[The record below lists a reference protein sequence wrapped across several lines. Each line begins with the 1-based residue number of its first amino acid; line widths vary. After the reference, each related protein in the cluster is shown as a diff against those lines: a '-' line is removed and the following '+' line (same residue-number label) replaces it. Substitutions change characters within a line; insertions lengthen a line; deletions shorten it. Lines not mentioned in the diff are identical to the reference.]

1 MDNYAELEI
10 SLFRLAP
17 GEPGAGGFPTGT
29 QDYLAELR
37 FTDFSDPYRLPGVRT
52 KVSVPYHI
60 LENLSAAEYGETL
73 TGLLFDNPA
82 IQGYLEP
89 KRQILE
95 QRDREKDTSTPLRLI
110 VNIDE
115 ASPELHSLRWETLR
129 DYRDQA
135 WMVTKQSILF
145 SRFLSTTSGLRPS
158 LRPLRELTALVA
170 VSNPLDLAEGR
181 YRSGPPAGESL
192 HVVDVTGEVRRA
204 KQALAPA
211 IPGDSQRL
219 RVLARTE
226 NESRPVSLKN
236 LVAAMSEGCDIFY
249 LACHGAMLTME
260 GKANPVLLLEDDQ
273 TAKGTLT
280 PASELVDRLRDL
292 PANKLPRLVLLA
304 SCQSSGAGQ
313 TSDASSVL
321 QAIGPQLA
329 ALGIPAVI
337 AMQGKI
343 SMKTVEIFMPAFF
356 SELLKHGQVDQA
368 LAVARGAVKDRLDA
382 WMPVLYLGLK
392 DGRLWYQA
400 GFGAAEADF
409 QLWPGILA
417 SIQTGQCLPV
427 LGSGLAEFLTAPPGR
442 LARAWA
448 ERYGYPLTENT
459 VEELPQVAQYVA
471 AQIGGSS
478 AARIELLKFIKARL
492 LENFAR
498 ELPPDAP
505 ARPLKDL
512 LPLLGAARRQADAQD
527 PYYVLAKLPFPIYI
541 NTSPDNFLES
551 ALIEAG
557 RTPQTLYFPWRADL
571 QTRLENI
578 RAAKALTPPDPDHP
592 LLYYLFGTIQ
602 EPDSLVLTEDD
613 YFDFI
618 MWVNKTDAPAPI
630 ADPIQAA
637 WNGSALLFLGFQ
649 LTDWNF
655 RLLFRSI
662 LNGERRKARANA
674 GFHSVAVQI
683 PPTGELL
690 SPAKA
695 RQYLGKYFPQGF
707 DIYDGKPEDF
717 LGQLWHEW
725 QQRSVI

>member
-1 MDNYAELEI
+1 MENYAELEI
-10 SLFRLAP
+10 SLFRLDP
-17 GEPGAGGFPTGT
+17 PVVGEEGPALP

-52 KVSVPYHI
+52 KISVPYHI
-60 LENLSAAEYGETL
+60 LENQSGDEYGETL
-73 TGLLFDNPA
+73 TGLLFGAPA

-89 KRQILE
+89 KRQVLE
-95 QRDREKDTSTPLRLI
+95 QRDREKDTTTPLRLI
-110 VNIDE
+110 ISIDE
-115 ASPELHSLRWETLR
+115 GSAELHSLHWETLR
-129 DYRDQA
+129 DYRDRA

-145 SRFLSTTSGLRPS
+145 SRYLDTTSGLRPS

-170 VSNPLDLAEGR
+170 VSNPLDLAGGR
-181 YRSGPPAGESL
+181 YRSGPPAAESL
-192 HVVDVTGEVRRA
+192 HPVDVEGEVKRA
-204 KQALAPA
+204 HQSLAPV
-211 IPGDSQRL
+211 IPAGSTRM
-219 RVLARTE
+219 RVVARRE
-226 NESRPVSLKN
+226 PDDPPVSLKR
-236 LVAAMSEGCDIFY
+236 LVAALSEGCDIFY
-249 LACHGAMLTME
+249 LACHGAMLRE
-260 GKANPVLLLEDDQ
+260 GGQLNPVLLLEDET

-292 PANKLPRLVLLA
+292 PANKLPRLALLA
-304 SCQSSGAGQ
+304 SCQSSGTGQ

-343 SMKTVEIFMPAFF
+343 SMKTVEEFMPAFF
-356 SELLKHGQVDQA
+356 TELLKHGRVDLA
-368 LAVARGAVKDRLDA
+368 LAVARGVVKDRLDA

-392 DGRLWYQA
+392 DGRLWYQP
-400 GFGAAEADF
+400 GFGTVETEF

-417 SIQTGQCLPV
+417 SIQIGQCLPV

-448 ERYGYPLTENT
+448 EQYGYPLTENT

-471 AQIGGSS
+471 SQIGGSS

-492 LENFAR
+492 LENFAG
-498 ELPPDAP
+498 ELPSDAA
-505 ARPLKDL
+505 ARPLKEL
-512 LPLLGAARRQADAQD
+512 LPLLGAARRRADAQD
-527 PYYVLAKLPFPIYI
+527 PYSVLARLPFPIYI

-551 ALIEAG
+551 ALVEAG
-557 RTPQTLYFPWRADL
+557 RAPQTLYFPWRADL

-578 RAAKALTPPDPDHP
+578 RLAKALPPPDPDHP
-592 LLYYLFGTIQ
+592 LLYYLFGSIQ

-618 MWVNKTDAPAPI
+618 MWVNKTDAPVPVV
-630 ADPIQAA
+630 DPIQAA
-637 WNGSALLFLGFQ
+637 WNSSALLFLGFQ

-662 LNGERRKARANA
+662 LNGDRRKARANA

-690 SPAKA
+690 SPVKA
-695 RQYLGKYFPQGF
+695 RQYLVKYFPQGF
-707 DIYDGKPEDF
+707 DIYEGKPEDF